1 MALVGRM
8 NSSLASGCNVVLDGS
23 VYREVCPLNLAPTA
37 STAVAMAF
45 GDALAAVWMERSG
58 ISPEQF
64 TINHP
69 AGALGRQLT
78 LTIADLM
85 VPAHELPPLA
95 PEAPLAT
102 VISHLNEGS
111 PSRGSLGASWIQAS
125 DASSRLAGLI
135 TDGDLRR
142 TLQHHGPH
150 EWAQITATHI
160 ATPDPITIHP
170 SELAAAALQLMER
183 NRRKA
188 ISVLPV
194 ISASDRDLVLR
205 IAEEVSGLCSK
216 LGIDYVFKASFDK
229 ANQSSG

>member
-85 VPAHELPPLA
+85 VPAM
-95 PEAPLAT
+95 
-102 VISHLNEGS
+102 N
-111 PSRGSLGASWIQAS
+111 
-125 DASSRLAGLI
+125 SRLS
-135 TDGDLRR
+135 R
-142 TLQHHGPH
+142 PK
-150 EWAQITATHI
+150 
-160 ATPDPITIHP
+160 HP
-170 SELAAAALQLMER
+170 WPQ
-183 NRRKA
+183 
-188 ISVLPV
+188 
-194 ISASDRDLVLR
+194 
-205 IAEEVSGLCSK
+205 
-216 LGIDYVFKASFDK
+216 
-229 ANQSSG
+229 